1 MVNESKPLI
10 LASSSPRR
18 QAYLQELGLSF
29 RVIPAD
35 IDETPLPGEAPVAL
49 ASRLASAKARAVAER
64 YRTCA
69 GTDAGADIEE
79 ADVGALIIAADT
91 VVALGKNLLGKPT
104 SRLDASRM
112 LRMLRGRDHEV
123 HSAISVLDTAS
134 ERCETVVNTTMVW
147 MRNYSTTEIAAY
159 VKSGDPMDKAGGYAI
174 QHESFDPAMMI
185 GGCLSSV
192 VGLPLEDLRCLL
204 SKAGVEIEVALPA
217 ICESQSHFFCC
228 QRKR

>member
-1 MVNESKPLI
+1 MVNEPKPLI

-29 RVIPAD
+29 VVIPAD
-35 IDETPLPGEAPVAL
+35 IDETPLPNEAPIAL
-49 ASRLASAKARAVAER
+49 ASRLASAKAQAVAER
-64 YRTCA
+64 YRA
-69 GTDAGADIEE
+69 GDGADG
-79 ADVGALIIAADT
+79 GAVIIAADT

-104 SRLDASRM
+104 SRQDAARM

-123 HSAISVLDTAS
+123 HSAISVYDTGADH
-134 ERCETVVNTTMVW
+134 CETVVNTTMVW

-159 VKSGDPMDKAGGYAI
+159 VNSGDPMDKAGAYAI
-174 QHESFDPAMMI
+174 QHDSFDPAMMI
-185 GGCLSSV
+185 GGCLSGV
-192 VGLPLEDLRCLL
+192 VGLPLGDLRCLL
-204 SKAGVEIEVALPA
+204 AKVGVEVVADLPS